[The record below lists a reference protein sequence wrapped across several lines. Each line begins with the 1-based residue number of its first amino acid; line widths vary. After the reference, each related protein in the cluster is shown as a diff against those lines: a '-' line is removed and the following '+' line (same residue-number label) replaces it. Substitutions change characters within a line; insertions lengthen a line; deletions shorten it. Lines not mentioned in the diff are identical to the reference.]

1 MKAMEITWLLVPA
14 LTLCGPLL
22 VHGHQG
28 DRVYP
33 ILEITEEAR
42 IDLKDGVVDDWS
54 ELLGEP
60 TFTALDFTA
69 FEWIDPDAESTAYDP
84 SSLDFRIWLGW
95 GRNPSRLYVA
105 GIFSDDVFVGPDS
118 EFSTA
123 LGGRQD
129 HMFLYVDGDHD
140 GAPSFDTSDRVWG
153 SDEDSGIFDMY
164 AQWYHA
170 TSIPADG
177 KNVSLPLL
185 ERWGDSPWWSYP
197 PYGDGGGSATG
208 ENPVF
213 WVVEFYVTPFDMLIR
228 KEPESSVIS
237 DLFPGKTIG
246 FQLEVWDFDDPE
258 SNRFSFDGAALFI
271 LGDYSG
277 VTFKDTHFDADT
289 WLDGIL
295 IGDESTGDPGSV
307 VKSDSWARI
316 KASFLD

>member
-1 MKAMEITWLLVPA
+1 MASSTGLDFVRTLVGA
-14 LTLCGPLL
+14 RTSG
-22 VHGHQG
+22 G
-28 DRVYP
+28 VYP

-164 AQWYHA
+164 AQG
-170 TSIPADG
+170 TM
-177 KNVSLPLL
+177 LPRSRRR
-185 ERWGDSPWWSYP
+185 EKCFTPVTGRWGDSPWWSYP
-197 PYGDGGGSATG
+197 PYGDGGGRRR
-208 ENPVF
+208 E
-213 WVVEFYVTPFDMLIR
+213 R
-228 KEPESSVIS
+228 
-237 DLFPGKTIG
+237 
-246 FQLEVWDFDDPE
+246 
-258 SNRFSFDGAALFI
+258 I
-271 LGDYSG
+271 LYSG
-277 VTFKDTHFDADT
+277 S
-289 WLDGIL
+289 LN
-295 IGDESTGDPGSV
+295 STSPLS
-307 VKSDSWARI
+307 I
-316 KASFLD
+316 C